1 MKRSIAIIGV
11 ILLGI
16 TGLSFGRK
24 FTYHDYI
31 TKYTAKIRAESR
43 KEVVRNLLEQ
53 ETIYQAIRETYEI
66 FNKAEKLVNTKKAKE
81 ILEAMRRVRIKG
93 LIFCS
98 FYHFGSSETGIVYYR
113 KGILAKA
120 LCSEGLFGSPEKARL
135 LLELLIQKTYA
146 DFEKEFRRYEKIV
159 YERADPW
166 VSPSMAK
173 YASQR
178 VPRQVWEAK
187 KEALKALWRAR
198 GYPQRAKMVDYWSR
212 RIKYYPKLYNELGG
226 YLFDSLARRDF
237 KKNLPGY
244 IPRKQSVKGLTFR
257 RKTYHLYNPKHIS
270 HSDIKW
276 AEERV
281 SQILQLL
288 KEPPKE
294 EIPPEWEFWKLEKK
308 GFEEFPP
315 LVVKV
320 PHFNYTGEKKATGAF
335 KRELASFLVHIHL
348 EWYKNPPEWFKARD
362 YWWNKSKKSNKE
374 YLGYFYSLKAGPEIL
389 SVLKE
394 WKRISES
401 EYKEIKRRQKE
412 WLFKQ
417 VNNHYLNTYIKEI
430 QKGRPIHKGGW
441 GTTQIGSVKV
451 KLTHPFFDQHFS
463 DYINRIASNAKRPSL
478 AERDWITR
486 KALAVKYFDTLQ
498 QPREVQY
505 FLYMERCKIF
515 SAWVSL
521 WVQHEKEKMQIFN
534 KQKRKRLKITGKL
547 YLTEREKK
555 QIWVKTWEEMARRGW
570 IFLPGGSFLSNLYYL
585 NHKG

>member
-1 MKRSIAIIGV
+1 MKRSIAIIGA

-24 FTYHDYI
+24 FAYHDYI
-31 TKYTAKIRAESR
+31 TKYAPKISKEDYRKTFLDFLHQKTLWEAQQENEKIFRKALQLTKNKKANEILRAM
-43 KEVVRNLLEQ
+43 KE
-53 ETIYQAIRETYEI
+53 IRE
-66 FNKAEKLVNTKKAKE
+66 
-81 ILEAMRRVRIKG
+81 KG
-93 LIFCS
+93 LILNSLYNLTHAGPGVC
-98 FYHFGSSETGIVYYR
+98 YYK
-113 KGILAKA
+113 KGIRVSRLW
-120 LCSEGLFGSPEKARL
+120 SEGLFGSPERFY
-135 LLELLIQKTYA
+135 LLEEKLVWKAYYDFINAFKRYEQVA
-146 DFEKEFRRYEKIV
+146 FEKGEITKPFYRSL
-159 YERADPW
+159 P
-166 VSPSMAK
+166 
-173 YASQR
+173 ASLK
-178 VPRQVWEAK
+178 EAK
-187 KEALKALWRAR
+187 AEALKALWIAR
-198 GYPQRAKMVDYWSR
+198 GYPTRAKMVDYWKK
-212 RIKYYPKLYNELGG
+212 RISVYPRFCDELYW
-226 YLFDSLARRDF
+226 YLFYHLSTSNA
-237 KKNLPGY
+237 KKALPGY
-244 IPRKQSVKGLTFR
+244 SPPPISIGKGGVLVRKA
-257 RKTYHLYNPKHIS
+257 YHRYNPDLITPG
-270 HSDIKW
+270 DIKW

-281 SQILQLL
+281 PQILQLL
-288 KEPPKE
+288 KAPPKE
-294 EIPPEWEFWKLEKK
+294 DIPPEWEFWKLEKK
-308 GFEEFPP
+308 GFESFPP

-335 KRELASFLVHIHL
+335 KRELASFLVHLHL

-505 FLYMERCKIF
+505 FLYMERCEIF